1 MRKILW
7 LLWFFSSHQ
16 RFHSIHNLATIFL
29 GIFLNRPIARVPRW
43 KRLTIGTASP
53 RKCLQK
59 NRKPPNS
66 SFVSCF
72 RDFCEKYGNPRKP
85 GAFIFLRHFL
95 IYLRV
100 SAFQLTNIFKEFPNI
115 LEGFPNIFEG
125 FPNIFEGF
133 PNIFEEFRQN
143 CWGVSVDFET
153 LFSEVLIPF
162 FSLGISLYF
171 ETPFTIFF
179 WGVWAKFLRR
189 SDTSKSLT

>member
-43 KRLTIGTASP
+43 KRLT
-53 RKCLQK
+53 
-59 NRKPPNS
+59 NRLTTEMPP
-66 SFVSCF
+66 
-72 RDFCEKYGNPRKP
+72 KKIGNPPKVVLWVVSAISVRNTEILENLELLFIFFLR
-85 GAFIFLRHFL
+85 GGFLFIFLRHFL

-115 LEGFPNIFEG
+115 FEG
-125 FPNIFEGF
+125 FPNIFV
-133 PNIFEEFRQN
+133 EFRQN

-171 ETPFTIFF
+171 ETLFTIFF

>member
-72 RDFCEKYGNPRKP
+72 RDFCEKYGNLRKP

-115 LEGFPNIFEG
+115 FKGFPNIFV
-125 FPNIFEGF
+125 
-133 PNIFEEFRQN
+133 EFRQN

-153 LFSEVLIPF
+153 LF
-162 FSLGISLYF
+162 
-171 ETPFTIFF
+171 TIFF
-179 WGVWAKFLRR
+179 WGVCAKFLRR
-189 SDTSKSLT
+189 SDISKSLTVGVSFFWGN